1 MLKHIWI
8 AACLV
13 AFSACMAE
21 EETGDGNTEAPAFSR
36 ALNFTAIERL
46 AVQDAG
52 RKKVFHTVA
61 HEAIEQLVGRSVFS
75 SSPSL
80 VEKLSGVRL
89 DATDLYLSIW
99 TDPAFWVHKPLVL
112 VAYRPLRIA
121 LGLDESE
128 KHFSVQQIAKSTR
141 FGELLQQATE
151 LRHSNRERELTDLQ
165 KEAEIIEQRLDIFS
179 GIMQGDK
186 LLSIV
191 PHPSRSDGS
200 WLSIK
205 DWKERFANPNEEQYF
220 TSVQCDAISAQFA
233 AMKAAYGKRDA
244 EGFSKTASELVGSL
258 RTLSPEI
265 YPEESALAREI
276 SYNKGR
282 PFGLAWLLY
291 LPAAL
296 CGLLALKY
304 RGRAVYM
311 LAMGLF
317 LGGLAMHIYG
327 FALRCLIAG
336 RPPVSNMYE
345 SVVWVGFGAVFFG
358 LIFELIYRRRYYMVC
373 GATAGFLC
381 LVLMDEMP
389 VLMGNVNAPGF
400 EAQIKPLVPVLRDNF
415 WLTIH
420 VLTITLGY
428 SAFMLAWFLG
438 HVALVC
444 HLFYPG
450 QKTLHHELHSFVY
463 RALQVGVLLLATG
476 TILGGVWAYYSWG
489 RFWGWDPKETWAFIA
504 LMCYLIVLHGRYAGA
519 WGNFGLAVGAVVC
532 FQAVVMAWYGV
543 NFVLGSGLHAYGTG
557 AGGKV
562 YVLSLIGIDALFTAA
577 AIARKYTFKTNNI
590 DLI

>member
-1 MLKHIWI
+1 MTKYTFI
-8 AACLV
+8 AALLF
-13 AFSACMAE
+13 AFSACALD
-21 EETGDGNTEAPAFSR
+21 EETRETSAEAPAFAR
-36 ALNFTAIERL
+36 ALNFDAIERL

-52 RKKVFHTVA
+52 RKKVFQTVA
-61 HEAIEQLVGRSVFS
+61 HEAIEQLVGRPVFGG
-75 SSPSL
+75 SPSL
-80 VEKLSGVRL
+80 VERSSGVRL
-89 DATDLYLSIW
+89 NATDLYLSIW
-99 TDPAFWVHKPLVL
+99 TEPAFWVHKPLVL

-121 LGLDESE
+121 LGLDENE
-128 KHFSVQQIAKSTR
+128 KHFSVQQIAKSPR
-141 FGELLQQATE
+141 FGELLQQAVE
-151 LRHSNRERELTDLQ
+151 LRHSSRERELTDLQ
-165 KEAEIIEQRLDIFS
+165 KEAEIIEQRLDNFS

-191 PHPSRSDGS
+191 PHPSRTDGA

-205 DWKERFANPNEEQYF
+205 GWKERFANTAEEQYF
-220 TSVQCDAISAQFA
+220 TPAQCDAITAQFN
-233 AMKAAYGKRDA
+233 AMKTAYGKRDA
-244 EGFSKTASELVGSL
+244 GGFSKTAGELVNSL
-258 RTLSPEI
+258 RALSPEI

-276 SYNKGR
+276 SFNKSR
-282 PFGLAWLLY
+282 PFGWAWLLY

-304 RGRAVYM
+304 RGRAAYA

-317 LGGLAMHIYG
+317 LSGLAMHVYG

-358 LIFELIYRRRYYMVC
+358 LIFELIYRRRYYMIC

-438 HVALVC
+438 HVALIC

-450 QKTLHHELHSFVY
+450 LKALHHELHSFVY

-504 LMCYLIVLHGRYAGA
+504 LMCYLIVLHGRYAGV

-543 NFVLGSGLHAYGTG
+543 NFVLGNGLHAYGTG
-557 AGGKV
+557 AGGEV
-562 YVLSLIGIDALFTAA
+562 YVLSLIGVDVLFTAA
-577 AIARKYTFKTNNI
+577 AIARKYTFRMKST
-590 DLI
+590 